1 MAAESAM
8 QILSD
13 KDVALLEK
21 YQVERAKRLRSDAV
35 AQYRATEG
43 EFEHFLEDPWVKTPL
58 SRAPL
63 AEQVDVLVVGGGW
76 SGMLTAVRLRQA
88 GIDSIRIIESG
99 GDFGG
104 VWYWNR
110 YPGCR
115 CDLDSF
121 IYIPL
126 LEETGYV
133 PTEKYAKTDDIRR
146 HAQTIGKQFDLYRH
160 AVFQTRATELR
171 WSEGEARWIVSTDR
185 NDVFKARFVF
195 IGNGPLDYP
204 KLPGIPGIESFKG
217 KSFHTS
223 RWDYAYTGGAEDWN
237 LVNLKDKRVALIGTG
252 SSGVQ
257 CVAPLGRW
265 AKQLYVVQRTPAI
278 VSIRDNKPLDP
289 QWVRKQKPGWQRERM
304 ANFEGV
310 LAGLFRD
317 VEDMVGD
324 EWTDIWEPPPLPQ
337 PGVDRDQFA
346 ALVQKIDIEKMERVR
361 ARIDSIVKD
370 PVTAEGLKPYYNRF
384 CKRPTFNDEYLP
396 TFNRPNVKLIDTK
409 GRGLDRITE
418 NAIVFGD
425 QSYEVDC
432 IIYATGFE
440 LLTYSHKA
448 AGFQVFGRGGQTI
461 DQKWSKVVN
470 SLHGVYTRGFPN
482 LFFVHGTRQASPTLN
497 FPFMTNEQAVHC
509 ADVIRRLLQDNVKVM
524 EVSQEAEERWGKTII
539 EKSKLNLEYIR
550 QCTPSFINSE
560 GDLRDLG
567 RQPFATTYGDGHFKY
582 IDLLKEW
589 RAGGGMFDDLEL
601 KANDSAG
608 PAEAGL
614 GRGVACGQLR

>member
-8 QILSD
+8 QILTD
-13 KDVALLEK
+13 KDLALLEK
-21 YQVERAKRLRSDAV
+21 YRVERAKRLRADGV
-35 AQYRATEG
+35 AQYQATDG
-43 EFEHFLEDPWVKTPL
+43 EFEHFLHDPWVKTPL

-63 AEQVDVLVVGGGW
+63 AEEVDVLVVGGGW
-76 SGMLTAVRLRQA
+76 SGMLTALRLRQA

-99 GDFGG
+99 SDFGG

-115 CDLDSF
+115 CDVDSF

-171 WSEGEARWIVSTDR
+171 WSDEEARWIVSTDR
-185 NDVFKARFVF
+185 KDVFKARFAF

-223 RWDYAYTGGAEDWN
+223 RWDYEYTGGGAGDWN
-237 LVNLKDKRVALIGTG
+237 LANLRDQRVALIGTG

-257 CVAPLGRW
+257 CVAPLGQW
-265 AKQLYVVQRTPAI
+265 AKQLYVVQRTPAT

-289 QWVRKQKPGWQRERM
+289 LWVGKQKPGWQWERQ

-310 LAGLFRD
+310 LFGLLRD

-324 EWTDIWEPPPLPQ
+324 EWTDIWGPPPLPE

-370 PVTAEGLKPYYNRF
+370 PVTAQALKPYYNRF
-384 CKRPTFNDEYLP
+384 CRRPTFNDEYLP
-396 TFNRPNVKLIDTK
+396 TFNRSNVKLIDTK

-432 IIYATGFE
+432 IVYATGFE
-440 LLTYSHKA
+440 LLTYSHKS

-470 SLHGVYTRGFPN
+470 SLHGIYTRGFPN
-482 LFFVHGTRQASPTLN
+482 LFFVQGTRQASPSLN
-497 FPFMTNEQAVHC
+497 WPFMTNEQAVHC

-539 EKSKLNLEYIR
+539 EKSKLNVEYIR
-550 QCTPSFINSE
+550 QCTPSFINSD
-560 GDLRDLG
+560 GNLGDLG
-567 RQPFATTYGDGHFKY
+567 RQAFATTYGDGHFKY
-582 IDLLKEW
+582 IDALKEW
-589 RAGGGMFDDLEL
+589 RMRGGMFDDLEL
-601 KANDSAG
+601 RR
-608 PAEAGL
+608 E
-614 GRGVACGQLR
+614 